1 MSRVYSDFLKGCARI
16 AGAMDGRAVEV
27 LVEEEL
33 ETHLREDRQTVLW
46 VGARYDYGNRDWGL
60 SFEHYSFF
68 HTLMHMGYSLIY
80 FDYDRLFQRYGRRRL
95 SEILRGAVYYY
106 EPTILLYF
114 HYLDWIDHDVFREI
128 SLDLPTKTVV
138 WLADDHWRYEETR
151 PVWKL
156 FNTVVTTSID
166 GYERRRSEGFTGVV
180 LGQWGCNHF
189 LYRRMNVEKQY
200 DISFIGRFYGER
212 GRFIETLSRS
222 GVSVATFGQGWKGS
236 DRVSQAELV
245 NIFNRSR
252 ISLNISAGLRGET
265 VQVKGRDFEAPG
277 CGSVLLTRESRA
289 IGDFF
294 IPGEEILTYTDAED
308 AAKKVRYYLSHEE
321 ELQKIAEN
329 GYMRVLSHHTMEE
342 RINNIFDIIDNK

>member
-180 LGQWGCNHF
+180 LGQWG
-189 LYRRMNVEKQY
+189 
-200 DISFIGRFYGER
+200 
-212 GRFIETLSRS
+212 
-222 GVSVATFGQGWKGS
+222 AT
-236 DRVSQAELV
+236 
-245 NIFNRSR
+245 IFF
-252 ISLNISAGLRGET
+252 T
-265 VQVKGRDFEAPG
+265 VG
-277 CGSVLLTRESRA
+277 
-289 IGDFF
+289 
-294 IPGEEILTYTDAED
+294 
-308 AAKKVRYYLSHEE
+308 
-321 ELQKIAEN
+321 
-329 GYMRVLSHHTMEE
+329 
-342 RINNIFDIIDNK
+342 